1 MRLRAHLRGRTE
13 LIGTPVEVGEAT
25 YSMTYPA
32 AADALIDEEDFAR
45 DERLPYWAEL
55 WPSAVALARRVSKE
69 KLAAKRVVELGC
81 GIGLPS
87 LAARARGAVVT
98 ATDHYQAA
106 LDFARYN
113 ARTNLGLLEPQTRLL
128 DWLAPETEGLE
139 EAFDLIL
146 AADVLYESRNVP
158 ALTTLIPALL
168 APGGEVLLADP
179 RRKDTVTFLEKMRNK
194 GFRSTTEE
202 HVVSSG
208 GRKVVVLVH
217 QLRC

>member
-1 MRLRAHLRGRTE
+1 
-13 LIGTPVEVGEAT
+13 
-25 YSMTYPA
+25 MTYHVAHPA
-32 AADALIDEEDFAR
+32 VADALIDEEDFAC

-55 WPSAVALARRVSKE
+55 WPSAVALARHISKE
-69 KLAAKRVVELGC
+69 DLAGRRVVELGC

-87 LAARARGAVVT
+87 VVALARGAGAAAT
-98 ATDHYQAA
+98 AHYQAA

-113 ARTNLGLLEPQTRLL
+113 ARANLGDLELQTLLL
-128 DWLAPETEGLE
+128 DWHAPETEGLE

-158 ALTTLIPALL
+158 ALTTLIPTLL

-202 HVVSSG
+202 HVVASE
-208 GRKVVVLVH
+208 GRKVVILVH
-217 QLRC
+217 QLRR

>member
-1 MRLRAHLRGRTE
+1 
-13 LIGTPVEVGEAT
+13 
-25 YSMTYPA
+25 MTYPA

-69 KLAAKRVVELGC
+69 ELAAKRVVELGC

-87 LAARARGAVVT
+87 LAARARGAAVT

-113 ARTNLGLLEPQTRLL
+113 ARANLGDLELQTLLL

-158 ALTTLIPALL
+158 ALTPLIPALL

-202 HVVSSG
+202 HVVSSD
-208 GRKVVVLVH
+208 GRKVVILVH
-217 QLRC
+217 QLRR